1 MSLVV
6 VHVVVLG
13 LRGWLSPPSWPWM
26 LPPISLVAAVAAAVP
41 LFVRRARERS
51 RRNEARSS
59 DRGPASTQDQGGHNL
74 SSLALIRHG
83 ELNWLRRDLK
93 LIFHGIS
100 GPD

>member
-13 LRGWLSPPSWPWM
+13 LRGWLSPRSWPWM

-51 RRNEARSS
+51 RRNVARSS
-59 DRGPASTQDQGGHNL
+59 
-74 SSLALIRHG
+74 
-83 ELNWLRRDLK
+83 E
-93 LIFHGIS
+93 
-100 GPD
+100 